1 MVLFTTIE
9 EKPSELLTLVMAFV
23 CRKYKKYIFY
33 GVIIC
38 DKHSSIINIKE
49 GISDS
54 YEAIENGE
62 IFWRENS
69 PLLFTIF
76 VTTFIHR
83 NFFSSN

>member
-1 MVLFTTIE
+1 MTE
-9 EKPSELLTLVMAFV
+9 EKPSELLTLVTAFV
-23 CRKYKKYIFY
+23 RRKYKKYIFY

-38 DKHSSIINIKE
+38 DKHSSIVNVKE

-54 YEAIENGE
+54 HEAIENGE

-83 NFFSSN
+83 NFFFL

>member
-1 MVLFTTIE
+1 MTE
-9 EKPSELLTLVMAFV
+9 EKPSELLTLMTAFV
-23 CRKYKKYIFY
+23 RRKYKIYIFY

-38 DKHSSIINIKE
+38 NKHSSIVNIKE

-54 YEAIENGE
+54 HEAIENGE

-76 VTTFIHR
+76 VTTFIHC
-83 NFFSSN
+83 N